1 VVTNAGGPGIIA
13 ADSAER
19 MGISLPHMSREN
31 IEAMKALLPPNASL
45 FNPVDVI
52 GDATS
57 KRYAAVLE
65 QAVKDPN
72 IDAMLVILTPQ
83 AMTDVERTAEV
94 VIATAQSTDKPV
106 IASFMGEARI
116 RTAVGKLKEASVP
129 NFPYPELAV
138 KAFRRLADH
147 RAWKD
152 ARAEEPPS
160 TWYDFDSAHATI
172 SGLLGRGD
180 YQVGE
185 DDAAAVL
192 SYYGFRFPRR
202 ILARTAKDA
211 AAAAEKLGL
220 PVVMKIASP
229 DILHKTDVGGVRVNV
244 RTAKEAEE
252 VFLETTTN
260 ARRHMPDAFI
270 RGVAVSEMIT
280 GGKEVILG
288 VTCDRTFGHMI
299 MAGLGGIYVEVLKDV
314 SFRIVP
320 VSPRDALSMVNELRT
335 VGLLRGARGER
346 PADIDAVASAIV
358 NLSSLVADFPE
369 IQELDINPL
378 MVMERGAVAV
388 DARIIFTRQA
398 R

>member
-1 VVTNAGGPGIIA
+1 
-13 ADSAER
+13 
-19 MGISLPHMSREN
+19 
-31 IEAMKALLPPNASL
+31 
-45 FNPVDVI
+45 
-52 GDATS
+52 
-57 KRYAAVLE
+57 
-65 QAVKDPN
+65 
-72 IDAMLVILTPQ
+72 
-83 AMTDVERTAEV
+83 
-94 VIATAQSTDKPV
+94 
-106 IASFMGEARI
+106 
-116 RTAVGKLKEASVP
+116 
-129 NFPYPELAV
+129 
-138 KAFRRLADH
+138 
-147 RAWKD
+147 
-152 ARAEEPPS
+152 
-160 TWYDFDSAHATI
+160 
-172 SGLLGRGD
+172 
-180 YQVGE
+180 
-185 DDAAAVL
+185 VL